1 MGIRI
6 RVREGDRDWTADVSG
21 SAVTLDGVAEPFQV
35 REAAPGFWRVAHG
48 IHGTHGIA
56 SPDASLEGRAA
67 AEGDVVW
74 VALGDELFEVH
85 VDRAGDAARAR
96 ARGHEG
102 LAAPMPA
109 TVVRVV
115 AHPGMRVSM
124 GDALVVLEAMKMEL
138 PIRAPRDGVVAAVHC
153 REGDLVQP
161 GVVLVDLE

>member
-1 MGIRI
+1 MGTRI
-6 RVREGDRDWTADVSG
+6 RVREGDLVWAADVGG
-21 SAVTLDGVAEPFQV
+21 SAVTLGGVAEAFQV
-35 REAAPGFWRVAHG
+35 REWAPGLWRVGHA
-48 IHGTHGIA
+48 IQGIA
-56 SPDASLEGRAA
+56 SPEASLEGCAA

-74 VALGDELFEVH
+74 VAVGGELFEVH
-85 VDRAGDAARAR
+85 VDRSGDAARAPG
-96 ARGHEG
+96 RGHEA

-115 AHPGMRVSM
+115 AAPGMRVSM

-138 PIRAPRDGVVAAVHC
+138 PIRAPRDGVVSAVHC